1 MSSSAYEQ
9 KLRRMGRLVDRLGL
23 PRASQLTM
31 LASDPRFAAQPAGD
45 DEEVEFLQL
54 MSETLQDVA
63 EDRRRFTPHS

>member
-31 LASDPRFAAQPAGD
+31 LASDPRFVATAAHDQ
-45 DEEVEFLQL
+45 EELEFLQL
-54 MSETLQDVA
+54 MTETLQDVA
-63 EDRRRFTPHS
+63 EDRRRFMPHS